1 MDLIEI
7 AHQLVAPSKGILAAD
22 ESLPTIKKRF
32 DKIGIKSTP
41 VTRHSWRE
49 LLFSTR
55 EIEKYISGVILFE
68 ETLQDKSLVDLLLN
82 KNIIVGIKVDAG
94 KKSMP
99 TSKNEVITEGLN
111 DLKERLPKYKKLG
124 AQFTKWRAVYTIAEG
139 LPSHEAIYENAN
151 LLGRFAILSQ
161 EAGMVPIVEPE
172 VLMDGSH
179 DISTCAKVT
188 ERVLKVV
195 FEELGNYKVNLKGM
209 LLKPNMVLPGEDSAE
224 KASPQKIAKETA
236 RVMSATVPKEVS
248 GLVFLSGGQSADEA
262 TKHLSA
268 INALGGT
275 PPWELS
281 FSFGRALQSTAMKI
295 WKGDPKNLKFAQE
308 EFLKRCRLNSE
319 ARFKR

>member
-7 AHQLVAPSKGILAAD
+7 AHQLVAPGKGILAAD
-22 ESLPTIKKRF
+22 ESLPTLEKRF
-32 DKIGIKSTP
+32 ENIGIKSTP
-41 VTRHSWRE
+41 VARHSWRE
-49 LLFSTR
+49 LLFST
-55 EIEKYISGVILFE
+55 EGIEKYISGVILFE

-82 KNIIVGIKVDAG
+82 KNIIVGIKVDEG
-94 KKSMP
+94 KKPMP
-99 TSKNEVITEGLN
+99 TSKKETITKGLS

-124 AQFTKWRAVYTIAEG
+124 AQFTKWRAVYIIGEE

-179 DISTCAKVT
+179 DIAACAKVT

-195 FEELGNYKVNLKGM
+195 FEELDNYKVNLKGM
-209 LLKPNMVLPGEDSAE
+209 LLKPNMVLPGEDSSG
-224 KASPQKIAKETA
+224 KASPQEIAEETLK
-236 RVMSATVPKEVS
+236 VMSTVVPSGVP
-248 GLVFLSGGQSADEA
+248 GLVFLSGGQSATEA
-262 TKHLSA
+262 TENLRALNS
-268 INALGGT
+268 LGGT
-275 PPWELS
+275 PSWELS